1 MLLARPALA
10 AALVVDGALVL
21 GQAAAP
27 DGGTGAGELV
37 GFVNYG
43 VLGALFVLWLTRRI
57 RTAGEVDEANA
68 RTAAAVAR
76 AEAAEA
82 RERALYE
89 SLRADVVPAM
99 TRIADRLSTV
109 PPGSA

>member
-1 MLLARPALA
+1 MLIARPALA
-10 AALVVDGALVL
+10 AAFVVDGVLVL
-21 GQAAAP
+21 GQATAP
-27 DGGTGAGELV
+27 SSGTAGELV

-57 RTAGEVDEANA
+57 RAAGEVDEANA
-68 RTAAAVAR
+68 RTAAAITR
-76 AEAAEA
+76 AEAAEE

-99 TRIADRLSTV
+99 TRIADRLSST
-109 PPGSA
+109 PGSS